1 MVRPREILDV
11 SGCRAATFSV
21 CRLALTP
28 IMDTARARY
37 SGASQKLIV
46 ALDIGTT
53 FSGAAYAL
61 LDPGKIPQTRSVTR
75 RALPPTLI
83 L

>member
-1 MVRPREILDV
+1 MVRPKEILNV

-21 CRLALTP
+21 CHLALTP

-37 SGASQKLIV
+37 SGASQK
-46 ALDIGTT
+46 LDIGTT